1 MKNKLKKQSGV
12 ISVFAMLSMLFF
24 LLFILGAYL
33 TISRVNK
40 TQKESNKE
48 LLKLYSTEVNSQE
61 IYNDKVAKPNEV
73 IPIYSYDQLQK
84 IGRIYCFRSNRNYEL
99 KSNLNV
105 SKQSKY
111 KNLSLGQYKYSNQE
125 SLRVSLDGE
134 NNTGDG
140 HDATKKKWYNL
151 AWSGE
156 NLFGIQKEFQLYG
169 GGNS

>member
-1 MKNKLKKQSGV
+1 MKNNLKKQNGV

-73 IPIYSYDQLQK
+73 IPIYSYDQFQK
-84 IGRIYCFRSNRNYEL
+84 IGSNDIYVIDGRIYFFSQNRDYEL
-99 KSNLNV
+99 KT
-105 SKQSKY
+105 
-111 KNLSLGQYKYSNQE
+111 NLSVSN
-125 SLRVSLDGE
+125 
-134 NNTGDG
+134 
-140 HDATKKKWYNL
+140 
-151 AWSGE
+151 
-156 NLFGIQKEFQLYG
+156 
-169 GGNS
+169 